1 MERRCWVTG
10 PSEASRR
17 IAFIPNTITLCNA
30 VCGFIALTLIA
41 GSLEGGVSDPLER
54 LEKAAWFILVG
65 MLFDVFDGKVAR
77 VTGGG
82 TTLGAQ
88 LDSLADL
95 VSFGLAPA
103 GLALAM
109 FHHSDA
115 DNIVTPIG
123 RLMWLF
129 SLAYFLGALLR
140 LARFNSIK
148 ADSDH
153 QEDSDAFVGLPTPGA
168 AGIVAG
174 LVICFSWL
182 RRWES
187 WDLKLLNSTPPD
199 WVEIVNLN
207 IVSYLPVTC
216 FVLGYLM
223 VSQRIRYIHMGTVL
237 LSRGMQFDRFTS
249 FVFGITL
256 LVFFAEPMILLG
268 FSIYGIS
275 PFLAFVTKP
284 FRRSVSNPPIA
295 GDTSTSE
302 GLENDGV
309 EE

>member
-1 MERRCWVTG
+1 M
-10 PSEASRR
+10 
-17 IAFIPNTITLCNA
+17 AFIPNTITLCNA

-41 GSLEGGVSDPLER
+41 GSLEGGTSDPLER
-54 LEKAAWFILVG
+54 LEKAAWFILAG

-115 DNIVTPIG
+115 NDFVTPLG
-123 RLMWLF
+123 RMMWIF

-148 ADSDH
+148 AEKDDPD
-153 QEDSDAFVGLPTPGA
+153 EAEAFVGLPTPGA
-168 AGIVAG
+168 AGVVSG
-174 LVICFSWL
+174 LVICFFWL
-182 RRWES
+182 RDWQS
-187 WDLKLLNSTPPD
+187 WDLKFLAAEKPQ
-199 WVEIVNLN
+199 WVDLVNQG
-207 IVSYLPVTC
+207 ITSYLPVTC

-223 VSQRIRYIHMGTVL
+223 VSQRIRYTHMGTVL
-237 LSRGMQFDRFTS
+237 LRRGMNFDRFTS
-249 FVFGITL
+249 MVFGGTL
-256 LVFFAEPMILLG
+256 VVFFAEPVILLG
-268 FSIYGIS
+268 FAIYGIS
-275 PFLAFVTKP
+275 PILSFLWSP
-284 FRRSVSNPPIA
+284 FARKTPAVDERGPHSSDPDPE
-295 GDTSTSE
+295 SE
-302 GLENDGV
+302 
-309 EE
+309 